1 LVLDQ
6 DKQCIAVIDMAIAYY
21 GFCPCKGCNERK
33 VGCHASCV
41 AYKEWK
47 KNSVEIVKDDYF
59 PFDKKKARRI
69 RR

>member
-1 LVLDQ
+1 
-6 DKQCIAVIDMAIAYY
+6 MSIAYY

-47 KNSVEIVKDDYF
+47 KNSVEIVE
-59 PFDKKKARRI
+59 PFVNKKRR
-69 RR
+69 RRRK

>member
-1 LVLDQ
+1 MCLGLDQ

-47 KNSVEIVKDDYF
+47 KNSAEIKVNVVG
-59 PFDKKKARRI
+59 FDKKKRRKK
-69 RR
+69 